1 MPRDSNHNYNVKSPF
16 KSLSLSHTHC
26 SFFIYILF
34 MDGSLLHLVILT
46 ANCFTFNEYPFQCIL
61 WHCFLFLESHLLSLR
76 QIMLWEGSDIPV
88 ILRHL
93 NVSDSISIFL
103 RKLNKTFPFFFF
115 LNWHALRIFLSC
127 FVCGNAVWNKNIL
140 WWQPSKCL
148 LKKKNLIDL
157 RYLLLAVRIFNLPP
171 FPGLWRGLVQLI
183 HAEVTRIFITFPSGR
198 GLVQTRIP
206 SVISVRV
213 VISLGVRFS
222 LKMKIIW

>member
-1 MPRDSNHNYNVKSPF
+1 MYF
-16 KSLSLSHTHC
+16 MT
-26 SFFIYILF
+26 LF
-34 MDGSLLHLVILT
+34 S
-46 ANCFTFNEYPFQCIL
+46 
-61 WHCFLFLESHLLSLR
+61 FLESYLLSLR
-76 QIMLWEGSDIPV
+76 YPSHFTPFKC
-88 ILRHL
+88 LRFHF
-93 NVSDSISIFL
+93 NFL
-103 RKLNKTFPFFFF
+103 TKAKQDFSFFFF

-127 FVCGNAVWNKNIL
+127 FVCENAVWNKNIL

-213 VISLGVRFS
+213 IISLGVRFS